1 MTKAEMMRLQG
12 MQPRSFRQV
21 VSDAQLGK
29 QIGNAMSKNVL
40 ERLFARLLP
49 AAGLV
54 AHGAVSDR
62 WRTGKPPAEFTSVAA
77 RRRAASAG
85 SEACPCKGAKAKLAP
100 AAARKRTAAAGAGG
114 LPGKR
119 AKA

>member
-62 WRTGKPPAEFTSVAA
+62 WRTGKPPAEFTSPAA
-77 RRRAASAG
+77 RRRAAPAGPGACLRKGPKAKPASVAAGKRAASAG
-85 SEACPCKGAKAKLAP
+85 ANG
-100 AAARKRTAAAGAGG
+100 R
-114 LPGKR
+114 PGKR